1 MGASWIAS
9 KDKVFYRR
17 AGFTLKFAIPKA
29 ERAKLGGRSGGTVVG
44 LLRVTEVGE
53 PQRISAPTQ
62 LGSFSDFELALDASG
77 DAQEASSGR

>member
-29 ERAKLGGRSGGTVVG
+29 ERAKLGGRSGGTVVA
-44 LLRVTEVGE
+44 EVGE

-62 LGSFSDFELALDASG
+62 LGSFSDFELALDAIG